1 MIIIENTIKYEM
13 LGTLTTESPLLADGA
28 NHWPRMAGR
37 EDEVVKRKISEDW
50 DQPALFLVWMITS

>member
-28 NHWPRMAGR
+28 NHWPRRAGR
-37 EDEVVKRKISEDW
+37 EDEVVKRKISED
-50 DQPALFLVWMITS
+50 